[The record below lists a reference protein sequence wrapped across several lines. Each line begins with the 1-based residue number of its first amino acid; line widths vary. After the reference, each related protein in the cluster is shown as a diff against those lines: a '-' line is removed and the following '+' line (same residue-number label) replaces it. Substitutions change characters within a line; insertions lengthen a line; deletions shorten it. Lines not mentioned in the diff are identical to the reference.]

1 VTPPLHFTDESEVDE
16 FVRLFQTRTL
26 PKPQWTHNAH
36 LVVGL
41 WHVLHHP
48 RDTALDLLR
57 EGIRSYN
64 EATGVANT
72 DDQGYHESWTVF
84 FVDALDCFAQT
95 RVASHD
101 LVALFNS
108 LSTSRLADKFLS
120 LAFYTRER
128 MMSVTA
134 RRQFVEPDVQPLSS
148 LHSLL
153 DPTAMSAT
161 PYYLRRA
168 ARGDAGDLMRLII
181 ALAEFEK
188 LDPPDA
194 EAQARLFEDAFGS
207 KPRFEPWLAFADGHR
222 EPVAYAIFLETYS
235 SFLALPTLYIEDVFV
250 LPDFRKQGIGG
261 ALLRK
266 AIELAHERGCGRVE
280 WTALDWNINAQR
292 IYEDKLGAKRM
303 SEWFLYRMGK
313 PEITAY
319 LQQGKVES

>member
-1 VTPPLHFTDESEVDE
+1 MSPALHFTHESEVDA

-26 PKPQWTHNAH
+26 PKPQWTHHAH

-41 WHVLHHP
+41 WHVLHHS
-48 RDTALDLLR
+48 RDTALELLR
-57 EGIRSYN
+57 DGIRSYN
-64 EATGVANT
+64 EATGTPNT

-84 FVDALDCFAQT
+84 FVHALDHYARSRAAT
-95 RVASHD
+95 HD
-101 LVALFNS
+101 HLTLFNS
-108 LSTSRLADKFLS
+108 LAASRLSDKLLA

-134 RRQFVEPDVQPLSS
+134 RRQFVEPDVQPLSH

-153 DPTAMSAT
+153 DPTAMSAS
-161 PYYLRRA
+161 PFYLRRA

-194 EAQARLFEDAFGS
+194 AAQARLVEDAFGN

-222 EPVAYAIFLETYS
+222 EPVAYAIVFETYS

-261 ALLRK
+261 AMLRK
-266 AIELAHERGCGRVE
+266 IVELAHERGCGRVE
-280 WTALDWNINAQR
+280 WTALDWNVNAQR
-292 IYEDKLGAKRM
+292 VYEEKLGAQRL
-303 SEWFLYRMGK
+303 SEWIHYRMTRK
-313 PEITAY
+313 EIAAY
-319 LQQGKVES
+319 LNLPA